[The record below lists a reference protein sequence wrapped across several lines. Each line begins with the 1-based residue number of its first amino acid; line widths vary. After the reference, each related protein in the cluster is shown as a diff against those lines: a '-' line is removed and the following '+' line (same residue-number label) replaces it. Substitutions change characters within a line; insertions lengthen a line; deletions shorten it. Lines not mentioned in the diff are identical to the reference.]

1 MSKEKEHEFPQIN
14 HESIMNL
21 SVDIVTIKNDYT
33 PKHALRGVSRFN
45 ENLFYCVLFM
55 KYCRV

>member
-21 SVDIVTIKNDYT
+21 SVDIVTIK
-33 PKHALRGVSRFN
+33 K
-45 ENLFYCVLFM
+45 
-55 KYCRV
+55 